1 MNITANPPVHT
12 GGSPSSGLL
21 TRNYIRILG
30 WSLRHRWVI
39 VLATVLT
46 FLSTPVLFMMVG
58 SDFVP
63 KDDQSE
69 FEISMIL
76 KEGTTLKQA
85 EEICI
90 ELEPRLKQVRGVT
103 NVFTVIGPSDGK
115 SPKGQGDV
123 TLVNIYCRM
132 TDLRER
138 DFSQRAAMA
147 DARAIMADY
156 PDIRAAVQDVNIF
169 SSSAF
174 KNAQLDVSLRGPEA
188 SCATAKS
195 VLEQLYARL
204 SQGEMIGVGE
214 VVGAIRHART
224 EEPDGEEPSGELP
237 QAQQIR
243 TRKRLITARTPAQ
256 SAYLASLQRN
266 DLVFATGPAG
276 TGKTYLAVA
285 FAAACLESGRCDRL
299 ILSRPAVEAGE
310 RLGFLPGDMREKVDP
325 YLRPLYDALYDVL
338 PPDRVERGMA
348 SGVIEI
354 APLAFMRGR
363 TLSHAIIILD
373 EAQNCTPVQLKMF
386 LTRLGDESKM
396 IVTGDPTQV
405 DLPPGKDSGLLE
417 AIKLLRGIEE
427 VDHIAFTR
435 ADVVRRELV
444 GKIVDAY
451 ESAPRKGERHG

>member
-1 MNITANPPVHT
+1 VTSKA
-12 GGSPSSGLL
+12 S
-21 TRNYIRILG
+21 IRKASAARG
-30 WSLRHRWVI
+30 RG
-39 VLATVLT
+39 AA
-46 FLSTPVLFMMVG
+46 
-58 SDFVP
+58 
-63 KDDQSE
+63 
-69 FEISMIL
+69 L
-76 KEGTTLKQA
+76 K
-85 EEICI
+85 
-90 ELEPRLKQVRGVT
+90 R
-103 NVFTVIGPSDGK
+103 S
-115 SPKGQGDV
+115 
-123 TLVNIYCRM
+123 
-132 TDLRER
+132 
-138 DFSQRAAMA
+138 RAAEVNGGA
-147 DARAIMADY
+147 EPTVVYFD
-156 PDIRAAVQDVNIF
+156 DIRLVRDLLGDYDANLAVLEDRLGVEAVVNG
-169 SSSAF
+169 
-174 KNAQLDVSLRGPEA
+174 NAVSLRGPEA

-195 VLEQLYARL
+195 VLEQLYGRL
-204 SQGEMIGVGE
+204 AQGEMIGVGE
-214 VVGAIRHART
+214 VVGAIRHARVY
-224 EEPDGEEPSGELP
+224 EPDQSGWQGSGQPE
-237 QAQQIR
+237 AQQIR

-338 PPDRVERGMA
+338 PPERVERGIV
-348 SGVIEI
+348 SGEIEI

-373 EAQNCTPVQLKMF
+373 EAQNCTPVQIKMF

-417 AIKLLRGIEE
+417 AIRLLGGIEE
-427 VDHIAFTR
+427 IDHIAFTR
-435 ADVVRRELV
+435 EDVVRRELV

>member
-1 MNITANPPVHT
+1 VTSKA
-12 GGSPSSGLL
+12 S
-21 TRNYIRILG
+21 IRK
-30 WSLRHRWVI
+30 
-39 VLATVLT
+39 A
-46 FLSTPVLFMMVG
+46 
-58 SDFVP
+58 
-63 KDDQSE
+63 
-69 FEISMIL
+69 SMAR
-76 KEGTTLKQA
+76 GRGATLKRPVA
-85 EEICI
+85 TEANGGG
-90 ELEPRLKQVRGVT
+90 EP
-103 NVFTVIGPSDGK
+103 TVVYFD
-115 SPKGQGDV
+115 
-123 TLVNIYCRM
+123 
-132 TDLRER
+132 
-138 DFSQRAAMA
+138 
-147 DARAIMADY
+147 
-156 PDIRAAVQDVNIF
+156 DIRLVRDLLGDYDANLAVLEDRLGVEAVVNG
-169 SSSAF
+169 
-174 KNAQLDVSLRGPEA
+174 NAVSLRGPEA

-195 VLEQLYARL
+195 VLEQLYGRL
-204 SQGEMIGVGE
+204 AQGEMVGVGE
-214 VVGAIRHART
+214 VVGAIRHARAY
-224 EEPDGEEPSGELP
+224 EPGANDDPGADLP
-237 QAQQIR
+237 EAQQIR

-256 SAYLASLQRN
+256 SAYLASLQKN

-338 PPDRVERGMA
+338 PPERVERGIA
-348 SGVIEI
+348 TGVIEI

-417 AIKLLRGIEE
+417 AIRLLGGIDEI
-427 VDHIAFTR
+427 DHIAFTR

>member
-1 MNITANPPVHT
+1 VTSKA
-12 GGSPSSGLL
+12 S
-21 TRNYIRILG
+21 IRK
-30 WSLRHRWVI
+30 
-39 VLATVLT
+39 A
-46 FLSTPVLFMMVG
+46 
-58 SDFVP
+58 
-63 KDDQSE
+63 
-69 FEISMIL
+69 SMARGRGAAL
-76 KEGTTLKQA
+76 KRT
-85 EEICI
+85 
-90 ELEPRLKQVRGVT
+90 
-103 NVFTVIGPSDGK
+103 
-115 SPKGQGDV
+115 
-123 TLVNIYCRM
+123 
-132 TDLRER
+132 
-138 DFSQRAAMA
+138 RAA
-147 DARAIMADY
+147 DANGGGEPTVVYFD
-156 PDIRAAVQDVNIF
+156 DIRLVRDLLGDYDANLAVLEDRLGVEAVVNG
-169 SSSAF
+169 
-174 KNAQLDVSLRGPEA
+174 NAVSLRGPEA
-188 SCATAKS
+188 SCVTAKS
-195 VLEQLYARL
+195 VLEQLYGRL
-204 SQGEMIGVGE
+204 AQGEMIGVGD
-214 VVGAIRHART
+214 VVGAIRHARAF
-224 EEPDGEEPSGELP
+224 EPSGSPERGAELP
-237 QAQQIR
+237 EAQQIR

-256 SAYLASLQRN
+256 SAYLASLQKN

-285 FAAACLESGRCDRL
+285 FAAACLEAGRCDRL

-338 PPDRVERGMA
+338 PAERVERGIA

-373 EAQNCTPVQLKMF
+373 EAQNCTPVQIKMF

-417 AIKLLRGIEE
+417 AIRLLQGIDEI
-427 VDHIAFTR
+427 DHIAFTR

>member
-1 MNITANPPVHT
+1 VTSKASIRKASMARGRGAALKRSAPTERNGGGEPTVVYFDDMQLVRDLLGDYDANLAV
-12 GGSPSSGLL
+12 LED
-21 TRNYIRILG
+21 RLG
-30 WSLRHRWVI
+30 VEA
-39 VLATVLT
+39 V
-46 FLSTPVLFMMVG
+46 
-58 SDFVP
+58 
-63 KDDQSE
+63 
-69 FEISMIL
+69 
-76 KEGTTLKQA
+76 
-85 EEICI
+85 
-90 ELEPRLKQVRGVT
+90 
-103 NVFTVIGPSDGK
+103 
-115 SPKGQGDV
+115 
-123 TLVNIYCRM
+123 VNG
-132 TDLRER
+132 
-138 DFSQRAAMA
+138 
-147 DARAIMADY
+147 
-156 PDIRAAVQDVNIF
+156 
-169 SSSAF
+169 
-174 KNAQLDVSLRGPEA
+174 NAVSLRGPES

-204 SQGEMIGVGE
+204 AQGEMIGAGD
-214 VVGAIRHART
+214 VVGAIRHARAL
-224 EEPDGEEPSGELP
+224 EPGEGDTLP
-237 QAQQIR
+237 EAQQIR

-256 SAYLASLQRN
+256 SAYLASLQKN

-285 FAAACLESGRCDRL
+285 FAASCLESGRCDRL

-338 PPDRVERGMA
+338 PPERVERGIA
-348 SGVIEI
+348 SGAIEI

-363 TLSHAIIILD
+363 TLSHAIVILD
-373 EAQNCTPVQLKMF
+373 EAQNCTPVQIKMF

-427 VDHIAFTR
+427 IDHIAFTR

-451 ESAPRKGERHG
+451 ESAPGKGERRG